1 MCHVVWSCKSFLW
14 LCIPSPL
21 CEFNLPVQVRWSGL
35 EEVCKGKDEVL
46 AAKEQEVAAKERA
59 LSDERQRVSSL
70 ADECAALKGRLEGK
84 TEEIES
90 LQAHVKTVEVQWTV
104 VGVVCIL

>member
-1 MCHVVWSCKSFLW
+1 M
-14 LCIPSPL
+14 
-21 CEFNLPVQVRWSGL
+21 QVAKSGL

-46 AAKEQEVAAKERA
+46 AAKEQEIAAKERA

-70 ADECAALKGRLEGK
+70 ADECATLKGRLEGK

-90 LQAHVKTVEVQWTV
+90 LQAHIKTEQVLVL
-104 VGVVCIL
+104 ILI

>member
-1 MCHVVWSCKSFLW
+1 MVFK
-14 LCIPSPL
+14 I
-21 CEFNLPVQVRWSGL
+21 PVQVDRSGL

-90 LQAHVKTVEVQWTV
+90 LQAHVKTVEVMIV
-104 VGVVCIL
+104 SKVELLF